1 MQIYILIAKTQAIS
15 NSCKNHSHLMYASH
29 LKNNYVGH
37 MRYSHLYDLK
47 SHGRA
52 LIHNFWM
59 IFVSTDHSTALN
71 SPSVRIFVSVQEKEI
86 DESNIQQEPFIKFLQ
101 IPVVSD
107 ISFQQVFTGFMLHQ
121 HMIICTYALAL
132 FCFFLLLMHCCISY
146 KIPEKEVKEGICSW
160 TVLSIGTPFD
170 SSKYSMQPQKLH
182 II

>member
-1 MQIYILIAKTQAIS
+1 MKKPPLKVAHNLPRPFFQYCQLAQIKPKYQFS
-15 NSCKNHSHLMYASH
+15 FHKNLQPRDFSRMTLA
-29 LKNNYVGH
+29 V
-37 MRYSHLYDLK
+37 
-47 SHGRA
+47 
-52 LIHNFWM
+52 IHNLWM

-132 FCFFLLLMHCCISY
+132 FWFFCC
-146 KIPEKEVKEGICSW
+146 C
-160 TVLSIGTPFD
+160 
-170 SSKYSMQPQKLH
+170 
-182 II
+182 